1 MCLYTELEA
10 VEVINVF
17 EPRFPVAL
25 TPSFQMLLSIF
36 PPLSFIS
43 MLCKKISTISIIPSP
58 ALIAYLLYFCFHPH
72 LY

>member
-17 EPRFPVAL
+17 GPRFPVAP
-25 TPSFQMLLSIF
+25 TPSFQMLLSTF

-58 ALIAYLLYFCFHPH
+58 ALIAYLLYFCFHYH